1 MSAVPRL
8 LPPGTGQSQGCAFIK
23 GLTDIF
29 WSQTE
34 IPGKAR
40 LRLKSRRQ
48 LGTTLQHHNYFPP
61 RHLALT
67 SWLGCQT
74 TCLTSCVWELRT
86 LTHSYSSSS
95 STVEAQGWGAE
106 TGWQAPKCTW
116 RDLDSPSQTHTLL
129 SRLQVA
135 RRLPDGAQATDL
147 TSFSWPS
154 RVVTHCEQ

>member
-1 MSAVPRL
+1 MVPRL
-8 LPPGTGQSQGCAFIK
+8 LPPRTGQSQGCAFIK

-95 STVEAQGWGAE
+95 STVEKKRRGTQADRQGHKG
-106 TGWQAPKCTW
+106 G
-116 RDLDSPSQTHTLL
+116 
-129 SRLQVA
+129 A
-135 RRLPDGAQATDL
+135 RRLGGRL
-147 TSFSWPS
+147 PS
-154 RVVTHCEQ
+154 APGGIWTHLPRPTHSCLGCRWQGGCQTEPRPLI